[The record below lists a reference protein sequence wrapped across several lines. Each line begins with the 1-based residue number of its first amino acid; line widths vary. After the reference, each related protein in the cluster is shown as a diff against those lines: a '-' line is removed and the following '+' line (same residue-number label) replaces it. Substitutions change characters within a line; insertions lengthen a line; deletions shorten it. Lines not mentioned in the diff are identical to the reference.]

1 MLGQASDVMKSVL
14 KKDFGFLLV
23 CAPVNQAQSPLL
35 LGPCRAAEINQLHCL
50 LLLSRGASLSSRSV
64 N

>member
-14 KKDFGFLLV
+14 RKDFGFLLV
-23 CAPVNQAQSPLL
+23 CARVSQAQRPLL
-35 LGPCRAAEINQLHCL
+35 LGPCRAAEINQLQCMV
-50 LLLSRGASLSSRSV
+50 LLSRGAALSSRSV